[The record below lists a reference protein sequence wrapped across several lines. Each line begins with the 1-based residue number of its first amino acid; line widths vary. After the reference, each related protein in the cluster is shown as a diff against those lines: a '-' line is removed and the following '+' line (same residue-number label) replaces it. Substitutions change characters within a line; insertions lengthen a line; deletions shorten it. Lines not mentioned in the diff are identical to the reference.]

1 MSDFIG
7 TKLTMNLGERSYD
20 IILKNGAL
28 ENLYQ
33 FARLDRKVAVV
44 TDSGVPAEY
53 AQRVADQCREST
65 IITVPQGE
73 ASKSFKV
80 LETVLRQMLEFN
92 MGRGDLVVAVGGG
105 VVGDLAGFA
114 AAIYMRGIDFIN
126 CPTTTLSMIDSSIGG
141 KTAVDLGDTKNIVGA
156 FWQPK
161 LVIVDPATL
170 STLPRR
176 HYING
181 LAEAVKAGLLAD
193 PELFAI
199 FEKGD
204 IDTQISE
211 IIYRSLR
218 FKKNVVEQDETERG
232 MRKALNFGHTIG
244 HGIVFQQA
252 EPHLNVGVLL
262 AELVQLGL
270 QPGQVV
276 RHQRDTDADAHRLGR
291 LDLRM
296 EGRLHLLELLHH
308 RGRMALQAQPPL
320 GEREF
325 VVGADEQRAA
335 ELGFQRRDA
344 LPQGLP
350 RQKQPL

>member
-53 AQRVADQCREST
+53 AQRVADQCREAK

-73 ASKSFKV
+73 ASKSFKI

-244 HGIVFQQA
+244 HAFELAGRYETWTHGQA
-252 EPHLNVGVLL
+252 VAAGMNWAARLGAAAGVTPAGTAQAITALTEKFGLPADIPCPWNIMVEAVGLDKKRSGDSITLIFLSQLGTTAPTKMKKDELL
-262 AELVQLGL
+262 A
-270 QPGQVV
+270 
-276 RHQRDTDADAHRLGR
+276 
-291 LDLRM
+291 
-296 EGRLHLLELLHH
+296 LLKPMFE
-308 RGRMALQAQPPL
+308 
-320 GEREF
+320 
-325 VVGADEQRAA
+325 
-335 ELGFQRRDA
+335 
-344 LPQGLP
+344 
-350 RQKQPL
+350 K

>member
-244 HGIVFQQA
+244 HGIEAVKGIKGRRT
-252 EPHLNVGVLL
+252 VGLYHGECVALGMLPMIESKALQKRVRAVYRRLGLPTRTTYDKEKVL
-262 AELVQLGL
+262 AEMLHDKKAQSGQITSIKVPGLGCWRAETIPVEGL
-270 QPGQVV
+270 RPL
-276 RHQRDTDADAHRLGR
+276 LGI
-291 LDLRM
+291 
-296 EGRLHLLELLHH
+296 EE
-308 RGRMALQAQPPL
+308 
-320 GEREF
+320 
-325 VVGADEQRAA
+325 
-335 ELGFQRRDA
+335 
-344 LPQGLP
+344 
-350 RQKQPL
+350 

>member
-73 ASKSFKV
+73 ASKSFKI

-114 AAIYMRGIDFIN
+114 AATYMRGIDFIN

-244 HGIVFQQA
+244 HGIEAVKGIKGRRT
-252 EPHLNVGVLL
+252 VGLFHGECVALGML
-262 AELVQLGL
+262 PMIESKALQKRVRAVYRRLGL
-270 QPGQVV
+270 PT
-276 RHQRDTDADAHRLGR
+276 RTTYDK
-291 LDLRM
+291 
-296 EGRLHLLELLHH
+296 EK
-308 RGRMALQAQPPL
+308 
-320 GEREF
+320 
-325 VVGADEQRAA
+325 GA
-335 ELGFQRRDA
+335 G
-344 LPQGLP
+344 
-350 RQKQPL
+350 

>member
-20 IILKNGAL
+20 IIVKRGSL

-33 FARLDRKVAVV
+33 FARLDRRVAVV
-44 TDSGVPAEY
+44 TDSGVPAQY
-53 AQRVADQCREST
+53 AQMVADQCKDAA

-73 ASKSFKV
+73 ASKSFKI
-80 LETVLRQMLEFN
+80 LETVLRQMLDFG

-114 AAIYMRGIDFIN
+114 ASIYMRGIDFIN

-161 LVIVDPATL
+161 LVIVDPDTL

-176 HYING
+176 HFING

-193 PELFAI
+193 PELFSI
-199 FEKGD
+199 FEKEDVDDRIGD
-204 IDTQISE
+204 IIC
-211 IIYRSLR
+211 RSLR
-218 FKKNVVEQDETERG
+218 FKKSIVEQDETEQG

-244 HGIVFQQA
+244 HGIEAVKGIKGRRTTGLFHGECVALGMLPMIESKALQKRVR
-252 EPHLNVGVLL
+252 NVYRR
-262 AELVQLGL
+262 LGL
-270 QPGQVV
+270 PPAPPTI
-276 RHQRDTDADAHRLGR
+276 RKRCWPRCCTTKKHRTDRSPSSRCPALAAGAPRPSLW
-291 LDLRM
+291 
-296 EGRLHLLELLHH
+296 
-308 RGRMALQAQPPL
+308 RGCARCWAWRTDP
-320 GEREF
+320 
-325 VVGADEQRAA
+325 
-335 ELGFQRRDA
+335 
-344 LPQGLP
+344 
-350 RQKQPL
+350 

>member
-73 ASKSFKV
+73 ASKSFKI

-181 LAEAVKAGLLAD
+181 LAEAACWRTPSCSPSLKRAISTPRSARSSTAACGSRRTLWSRMRPSAGCAR
-193 PELFAI
+193 P
-199 FEKGD
+199 
-204 IDTQISE
+204 
-211 IIYRSLR
+211 
-218 FKKNVVEQDETERG
+218 
-232 MRKALNFGHTIG
+232 
-244 HGIVFQQA
+244 
-252 EPHLNVGVLL
+252 
-262 AELVQLGL
+262 
-270 QPGQVV
+270 
-276 RHQRDTDADAHRLGR
+276 
-291 LDLRM
+291 
-296 EGRLHLLELLHH
+296 
-308 RGRMALQAQPPL
+308 
-320 GEREF
+320 
-325 VVGADEQRAA
+325 
-335 ELGFQRRDA
+335 
-344 LPQGLP
+344 
-350 RQKQPL
+350 

>member
-44 TDSGVPAEY
+44 TDSGVPAQY
-53 AQRVADQCREST
+53 AQRVADQCREAK

-73 ASKSFKV
+73 ASKSFKI

-244 HGIVFQQA
+244 HGIEAVKGIKGRRT
-252 EPHLNVGVLL
+252 VGLFHGECV
-262 AELVQLGL
+262 ALGMLPMIESKTL
-270 QPGQVV
+270 QKRV
-276 RHQRDTDADAHRLGR
+276 RAVYRRIGLPTRTTYNR
-291 LDLRM
+291 KRCWP
-296 EGRLHLLELLHH
+296 RCCTIK
-308 RGRMALQAQPPL
+308 RP
-320 GEREF
+320 
-325 VVGADEQRAA
+325 RAA
-335 ELGFQRRDA
+335 RSR
-344 LPQGLP
+344 
-350 RQKQPL
+350 

>member
-244 HGIVFQQA
+244 HGIEAVKGIKGRRT
-252 EPHLNVGVLL
+252 VGLFHGECV
-262 AELVQLGL
+262 ALGML
-270 QPGQVV
+270 P
-276 RHQRDTDADAHRLGR
+276 
-291 LDLRM
+291 M
-296 EGRLHLLELLHH
+296 IESK
-308 RGRMALQAQPPL
+308 ALQK
-320 GEREF
+320 R
-325 VVGADEQRAA
+325 VRAVY
-335 ELGFQRRDA
+335 RRI
-344 LPQGLP
+344 GLP
-350 RQKQPL
+350 TRTT

>member
-65 IITVPQGE
+65 IITVQQGE
-73 ASKSFKV
+73 ASKSFKI

-244 HGIVFQQA
+244 HGIEAVKGIKGRRT
-252 EPHLNVGVLL
+252 VGLFHGECV
-262 AELVQLGL
+262 ALGMLPMIESKAL
-270 QPGQVV
+270 QK
-276 RHQRDTDADAHRLGR
+276 
-291 LDLRM
+291 
-296 EGRLHLLELLHH
+296 
-308 RGRMALQAQPPL
+308 RGRSTAASACPPAPPIT
-320 GEREF
+320 RKRCWPRCCTIKRP
-325 VVGADEQRAA
+325 RAA
-335 ELGFQRRDA
+335 RSR
-344 LPQGLP
+344 
-350 RQKQPL
+350 

>member
-73 ASKSFKV
+73 ASKSFKI

-170 STLPRR
+170 SPCPAATTSTAWRRRSRQACWRTPSCSPSLKRAISTPRSARSSTAACGSRRTLWSRMRPS
-176 HYING
+176 
-181 LAEAVKAGLLAD
+181 AGCAR
-193 PELFAI
+193 P
-199 FEKGD
+199 
-204 IDTQISE
+204 
-211 IIYRSLR
+211 
-218 FKKNVVEQDETERG
+218 
-232 MRKALNFGHTIG
+232 
-244 HGIVFQQA
+244 
-252 EPHLNVGVLL
+252 
-262 AELVQLGL
+262 
-270 QPGQVV
+270 
-276 RHQRDTDADAHRLGR
+276 
-291 LDLRM
+291 
-296 EGRLHLLELLHH
+296 
-308 RGRMALQAQPPL
+308 
-320 GEREF
+320 
-325 VVGADEQRAA
+325 
-335 ELGFQRRDA
+335 
-344 LPQGLP
+344 
-350 RQKQPL
+350 